1 MVTTV
6 QIKIKLENGKEIIL
20 SHEDAKKLYE
30 VLHEM
35 YGEKEKITYIPY
47 VPYYPPIF
55 QPYEPWYASGDSVTI
70 TCSGSSLEYRQ

>member
-20 SHEDAKKLYE
+20 SHENAKKLYE
-30 VLHEM
+30 VLHEV

-47 VPYYPPIF
+47 VPYYPHN
-55 QPYEPWYASGDSVTI
+55 PWYASGDSVTI
-70 TCSGSSLEYRQ
+70 TCSGSSLE